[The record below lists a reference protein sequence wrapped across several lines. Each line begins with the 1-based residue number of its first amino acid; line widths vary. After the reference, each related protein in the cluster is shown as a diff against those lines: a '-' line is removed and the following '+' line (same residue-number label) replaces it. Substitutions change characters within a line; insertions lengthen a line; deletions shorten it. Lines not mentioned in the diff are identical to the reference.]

1 MEKREEILK
10 IENLKKSF
18 GRTEV
23 LKGINMT
30 VYRNEII
37 SVLGPSGCGK
47 STLLNIIAGMLTPD
61 GGSVSVG
68 GIKISERGRALPPE
82 KRRMNMVF
90 QDFALWPHMNAF
102 ENIAYGLRR
111 AKEKE
116 DTIRERVQELLA
128 LLHLEGLEK
137 RYPAE
142 LSGGQQQRV
151 AIARAMA
158 TDPEIIFF
166 DEPTSALDP
175 ELTGEVLAVMR
186 RLAQEGRTMLV
197 VTHEMGFARNVS
209 NRVIF
214 MENGVVVEE
223 AASADF
229 FGNPKEER
237 TKAFLRLFH
246 EKEDADTA
254 AE

>member
-1 MEKREEILK
+1 MSLEVNITKKLDGFTLHANFAARGTATAIL
-10 IENLKKSF
+10 
-18 GRTEV
+18 GA
-23 LKGINMT
+23 
-30 VYRNEII
+30 
-37 SVLGPSGCGK
+37 SGCGK
-47 STLLNIIAGMLTPD
+47 SMTLRCIAGIVKPD
-61 GGSVSVG
+61 A
-68 GIKISERGRALPPE
+68 GRIVLDGRVLFDSAQHIDLPPQQRGVGLLFQNYALFPNMTVEQNVLCGLKAE
-82 KRRMNMVF
+82 KDKAARKARCAEMLQAMR
-90 QDFALWPHMNAF
+90 L
-102 ENIAYGLRR
+102 ES
-111 AKEKE
+111 
-116 DTIRERVQELLA
+116 LA
-128 LLHLEGLEK
+128 K
-137 RYPAE
+137 RYPAQ